1 MILIFEPRKNLKS
14 FGLVIGWLLDEK
26 WSQIH
31 SEKWLMDGNQRSN
44 SSNKYQSQAKK
55 KNTQANLN
63 NHQSE
68 WIIYTYSISDDPYFR

>member
-1 MILIFEPRKNLKS
+1 
-14 FGLVIGWLLDEK
+14 
-26 WSQIH
+26 
-31 SEKWLMDGNQRSN
+31 MDGNQRSN

-68 WIIYTYSISDDPYFR
+68 